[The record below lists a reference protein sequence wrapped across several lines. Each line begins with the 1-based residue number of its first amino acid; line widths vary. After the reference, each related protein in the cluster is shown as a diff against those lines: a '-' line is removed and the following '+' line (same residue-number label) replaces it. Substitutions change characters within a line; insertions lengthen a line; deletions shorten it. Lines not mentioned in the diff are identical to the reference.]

1 MPAPGCGYE
10 TQAKIVGVTEVLIQ
24 GGRVLDPASG
34 FDQTADVLI
43 RDSVIAR
50 IGRVS
55 PPAEIRR
62 IDAEGCIVAPGLIDI
77 HVHLRE
83 PDPRSTETIATGAA
97 AALGGG
103 FAAVCCMP
111 NTHPPIDSASA
122 VGYVNRRA
130 ALVGAARVFVV
141 GAATLGRRGQQLA
154 PIASMARAGAVAFS
168 DDGDCV
174 ADAKLLSMV
183 FGTVQATGRC
193 FMQHCQDPS
202 LAGGGQVNAGPMA
215 QRLGLPGWP
224 GEAEEIVI
232 DRDIRLNRAIGC
244 QYHAQHLSSGES
256 VQIIRRARSEG
267 QPVTTEVTPHHL
279 LLTEDCCR
287 NYDPQA
293 KVNPPLRTARDIELL
308 KEGVADG
315 TITILA
321 TDHAPHPLDRKQ
333 LDFADA
339 AFGIIGLECALPL
352 YRAALIDDGVIDW
365 PALLAMLTVNPA
377 RLVGIDSIG
386 LGSLATGGPADVTV
400 IDPDLQW
407 TIDPGE
413 FSSMGRNCPFAG
425 REVRGRAIATIVGGE
440 VRMLRGSERV
450 KA

>member
-1 MPAPGCGYE
+1 M
-10 TQAKIVGVTEVLIQ
+10 LIQ

-34 FDQTADVLI
+34 FDRTADVLI

-55 PPAEIRR
+55 PSAEIRR

-97 AALGGG
+97 AAIGGG

-122 VGYVNRRA
+122 VEYVNRTA
-130 ALVGAARVFVV
+130 AFVGAARVFVV

-154 PIASMARAGAVAFS
+154 PIAPMARAGAVAFS
-168 DDGDCV
+168 DDGDRV

-339 AFGIIGLECALPL
+339 AFGIVGLECALPL

-365 PALLAMLTVNPA
+365 PALLAMMTVNPA

-440 VRMLRGSERV
+440 ERMLRGSERV